1 MKVIFMFLYLVNGQV
16 ERIPVTL
23 HKHQNCDDKFM
34 ELVKVNK
41 EKSRVLY
48 KNTIVWAHVL
58 QIKKRRMDYE

>member
-1 MKVIFMFLYLVNGQV
+1 MIFIFLYLVNGQV

-23 HKHQNCDDKFM
+23 YKHQNCYDKFM

-48 KNTIVWAHVL
+48 KNTIVWAHYCKS
-58 QIKKRRMDYE
+58 KKGEWIQ